1 MTTHVCDDRLDA
13 EARMTALHAEHAPE
27 LLRFLVRLNR
37 GERQTA
43 EDMLQET
50 MLRAWRHLDS
60 LPAAYDDARRWLFT
74 VARRIAIDAI
84 RRRQTRPV
92 EVGLTDLTWVAD
104 RDDSIAAAVA
114 VHGFRNAFR
123 SLTAAHRTVLTEI
136 YLRGHEVDEVAD
148 RLGVP
153 VGTVKSRAH
162 YALRSLR
169 TALNQGY

>member
-1 MTTHVCDDRLDA
+1 MTITACDERLDA
-13 EARMTALHAEHAPE
+13 EARLTALHDEHAPA
-27 LLRFLVRLNR
+27 LLRFLLRLNR

-50 MLRAWRHLDS
+50 MLRAWRHVGS
-60 LPAAYDDARRWLFT
+60 LPADPDETRRWLFT
-74 VARRIAIDAI
+74 VARRIAIDSI

-153 VGTVKSRAH
+153 VGTIKSRAH

-169 TALNQGY
+169 IALNQGY

>member
-1 MTTHVCDDRLDA
+1 MTITACDDRLAA
-13 EARMTALHAEHAPE
+13 EARMTALHDEHAPA
-27 LLRFLVRLNR
+27 LLRFLLRLTR

-60 LPAAYDDARRWLFT
+60 LPADRDDSRRWLFT
-74 VARRIAIDAI
+74 VARRIAIDSV

-92 EVGLTDLTWVAD
+92 EVGLTDLTWVPD
-104 RDDSIAAAVA
+104 SVDSIGTADAAEAI
-114 VHGFRNAFR
+114 RLAFQE
-123 SLTAAHRTVLTEI
+123 LTPSHRTVLTEI
-136 YLRGHEVDEVAD
+136 YVRGAGLDEVAE

-169 TALNQGY
+169 TALGA